1 MVELYEL
8 VQHAGNI
15 VPRLFLL
22 ITVGS
27 VYIKSREAP
36 ARDIL
41 KDLVEMCR
49 GVQQPMRGLFLRNYL
64 LQCARDKLPDVGSEY
79 GNEVADGID
88 FLMHNLG
95 EMNKLWVRMQH
106 QGPVRDRDRRERECF
121 DAPPR
126 APLARARRG
135 AKTRIGKERR
145 IGTGRRPRGD
155 ARRRRVGRAAGARAR
170 LSESSLGGRG
180 TAPPAGRG
188 LGARAL
194 RCARR
199 ARPRIRHDRRTR

>member
-27 VYIKSREAP
+27 VYIRSKEAP

-64 LQCARDKLPDVGSEY
+64 LQCARDKLPDLGSDY
-79 GNEVADGID
+79 GNEVTPPPPSLLPLLLSSRSRSLSGSLWTCLSCLWLWLAVA
-88 FLMHNLG
+88 LWRATRPTRSARPSHNA
-95 EMNKLWVRMQH
+95 
-106 QGPVRDRDRRERECF
+106 PSSCRRRKRV
-121 DAPPR
+121 DAR
-126 APLARARRG
+126 HAAG
-135 AKTRIGKERR
+135 
-145 IGTGRRPRGD
+145 GD
-155 ARRRRVGRAAGARAR
+155 ARHAGWRVHRV
-170 LSESSLGGRG
+170 
-180 TAPPAGRG
+180 
-188 LGARAL
+188 
-194 RCARR
+194 
-199 ARPRIRHDRRTR
+199 

>member
-1 MVELYEL
+1 MAQYFCDEMARGRRMVELYEL

-88 FLMHNLG
+88 FLMHNFG

-106 QGPVRDRDRRERECF
+106 QGPVRDRDRRERERL
-121 DAPPR
+121 D
-126 APLARARRG
+126 L
-135 AKTRIGKERR
+135 RILV
-145 IGTGRRPRGD
+145 GTNL
-155 ARRRRVGRAAGARAR
+155 VR
-170 LSESSLGGRG
+170 LSNMEGIDADMYKVCSPCH
-180 TAPPAGRG
+180 THTHTHTDTHTH
-188 LGARAL
+188 
-194 RCARR
+194 
-199 ARPRIRHDRRTR
+199 IHTRTHTHTHTHTHLNMEGIHADMYKVC